1 MTIDT
6 PARPMASPVT
16 IARTGRPRRSRIALL
31 PTVVLLLG
39 AVYCLVPTLWILI
52 ASTKSRSE
60 LFSTA
65 TYLPSFGSGLVDNIA
80 DLSSYDS
87 GVFWHWMLNS
97 FLYAGVGGFVATA
110 VSAATGY
117 AIAKYRFRG
126 RSLLFNTILA
136 GVLLPQVVLAVPQYL
151 LLARVGITDSYAA
164 VILPQL
170 FNPYGIYLCRIYAA
184 ASVPDSLLDAGR
196 MDGASEWR
204 MFSGI
209 GLRLMAPGLITVFLL
224 QFIVIWNNF
233 LLPFVMV
240 TSDDKFPLTVGLYSL
255 LRHGANQASLYS
267 LVITGT
273 LLSVIPV
280 IALFLSLQRYWRID
294 LVTGGLK

>member
-1 MTIDT
+1 MTIDS
-6 PARPMASPVT
+6 PARPVAPPVT
-16 IARTGRPRRSRIALL
+16 ATRTERPRRRGIAVL
-31 PTVVLLLG
+31 PTAVLLLG
-39 AVYCLVPTLWILI
+39 SVYCLVPTLWILI

-87 GVFWHWMLNS
+87 GVFWHWMFNS
-97 FLYAGVGGFVATA
+97 FLYAGVGGLAATA

-126 RSLLFNTILA
+126 RTLLFKTILA

-151 LLARVGITDSYAA
+151 LLARVGITDSYPA

-204 MFSGI
+204 MFSAI

-273 LLSVIPV
+273 LLSVVPV

>member
-1 MTIDT
+1 
-6 PARPMASPVT
+6 MASPVT
-16 IARTGRPRRSRIALL
+16 VARTGRPRRGRIALL

-204 MFSGI
+204 MFSAI

>member
-1 MTIDT
+1 MTIDS
-6 PARPMASPVT
+6 PARPVVSPVT
-16 IARTGRPRRSRIALL
+16 ATRTGRPRRRRIALL

-65 TYLPSFGSGLVDNIA
+65 TYLPSFGSGLVDNVA

-87 GVFWHWMLNS
+87 GIFWHWMLNS

-126 RSLLFNTILA
+126 RTLLFNTILA

-151 LLARVGITDSYAA
+151 LLARVGITDSYSA

-204 MFSGI
+204 MFSAI

-240 TSDDKFPLTVGLYSL
+240 TNDDKFPLTVGLYSL

-273 LLSVIPV
+273 LLSVVPV

>member
-16 IARTGRPRRSRIALL
+16 VARTGRPRRIALL
-31 PTVVLLLG
+31 PTAVLLLG

-204 MFSGI
+204 MFSAI

>member
-1 MTIDT
+1 MTVDS
-6 PARPMASPVT
+6 PARPVVSPAT
-16 IARTGRPRRSRIALL
+16 GARAEQPRRRRMAVL
-31 PTVVLLLG
+31 PTAVLLLG

-87 GVFWHWMLNS
+87 GVFWNWMLNS
-97 FLYAGVGGFVATA
+97 FLYAGVGGLAATA

-126 RSLLFNTILA
+126 RTPLFNTILA
-136 GVLLPQVVLAVPQYL
+136 CVLLPQVVLAVPQYL
-151 LLARVGITDSYAA
+151 LLARVGITDSYPA

-204 MFSGI
+204 MFSAI

-255 LRHGANQASLYS
+255 LRHGSNQASLYS

-280 IALFLSLQRYWRID
+280 IALFLALQRYWRID

>member
-1 MTIDT
+1 
-6 PARPMASPVT
+6 
-16 IARTGRPRRSRIALL
+16 
-31 PTVVLLLG
+31 
-39 AVYCLVPTLWILI
+39 
-52 ASTKSRSE
+52 
-60 LFSTA
+60 
-65 TYLPSFGSGLVDNIA
+65 
-80 DLSSYDS
+80 
-87 GVFWHWMLNS
+87 MLNS

-126 RSLLFNTILA
+126 RTLLFNTILA

-151 LLARVGITDSYAA
+151 LLARVGITDSYSA

-170 FNPYGIYLCRIYAA
+170 FNPYGIYLCRIYAT

-204 MFSGI
+204 MFSAI

-240 TSDDKFPLTVGLYSL
+240 TNDNKFPLTVGLYSL

-273 LLSVIPV
+273 LLSVVPV

>member
-1 MTIDT
+1 MTIDS
-6 PARPMASPVT
+6 PARPVAPPVT
-16 IARTGRPRRSRIALL
+16 ATRTERPRRRGIALL
-31 PTVVLLLG
+31 PTAVLLLG

-65 TYLPSFGSGLVDNIA
+65 TYLPSFGSGLVDNIS

-87 GVFWHWMLNS
+87 GVFWHWMFNS
-97 FLYAGVGGFVATA
+97 FLYAGVGGLVATA

-117 AIAKYRFRG
+117 AIAKYQFRG
-126 RSLLFNTILA
+126 RNLLFKTILA

-151 LLARVGITDSYAA
+151 LLARVGITDSYPA

-204 MFSGI
+204 MFSAI